1 MFNITSK
8 YFSFFDNKP
17 PASWAVQIPRDFLI
31 CYSCLYYSFM
41 LKHNLYWKQVK
52 NGKRFCWFYS
62 VRRLTAIIVRHILL
76 TFCLQS
82 IYRKIWTAIFFVQC
96 IAWGSVWLLQDYCI
110 LWDFLETVFSTK
122 VIQSF
127 KNFMSMFSFDPFC
140 VNDPIF
146 FNAFQCFLYFAANAT
161 EYRKKLIRC
170 IKTVV
175 LSNFQAKKL
184 CRNSTEIPPI
194 FHTENYS
201 TLCSDIWEKLREMG
215 YANWFQYY
223 KLGLPR
229 PISNQKQK
237 LKNIYLKK
245 TSYFFLK
252 KKFIF
257 WDGCWPSVKFFTP
270 LTPQDGY

>member
-1 MFNITSK
+1 ME
-8 YFSFFDNKP
+8 
-17 PASWAVQIPRDFLI
+17 ASQ
-31 CYSCLYYSFM
+31 
-41 LKHNLYWKQVK
+41 
-52 NGKRFCWFYS
+52 KREK
-62 VRRLTAIIVRHILL
+62 ILL
-76 TFCLQS
+76 ILFCTSTNGNYCQTHTSNFLPSVNIQKNMDRN
-82 IYRKIWTAIFFVQC
+82 IFVQG

-110 LWDFLETVFSTK
+110 LWDFSETVFSTK

-215 YANWFQYY
+215 YANWFQYC